1 MRAYIPTAA
10 ACAAVALAWG
20 CPVPAAADS
29 RPSTAFTITDPRIT
43 ESSGLAA
50 SRLHPGIYWTHN
62 DSSDGPYV
70 YAVDSATGRTVAR
83 VAMRG
88 IHLRDVE
95 AVSIG
100 PDGDLYVGDI
110 GDNLGGAWPE
120 VWIYR
125 FHEPAKLRD
134 QTVDVTRYTV
144 RYDAGPRNAEAL
156 MVQPQTGRVYI
167 ASKNEDGGGLYRGP
181 AKLSAHGVNVFR
193 RIADVPWV
201 TDGAFS
207 PDGSRLVLRGYFWAA
222 EYRWTGGAPHK
233 FTDLDVPMQPQGE
246 GVTFTP
252 DGRAL
257 MYSSEGRDSQV
268 WRAALSAGEL
278 PDGVPTTSSGTAE
291 GAGGTQG
298 AADQGG
304 RGTAAQESSTGGG
317 GSGGSGL
324 GGDRGLGFGVLAVV
338 GVLGLGLRRAMRR
351 RRA

>member
-10 ACAAVALAWG
+10 ACAALALAWG
-20 CPVPAAADS
+20 CAVPAAAGS
-29 RPSTAFTITDPRIT
+29 GLSTAFTITDPRIT
-43 ESSGLAA
+43 EASGLAA

-70 YAVDSATGRTVAR
+70 YAVDSATGATVAR
-83 VAMRG
+83 VTMRG
-88 IHLRDVE
+88 IHPRDVE

-100 PDGDLYVGDI
+100 PDGDLYLGDI

-144 RYDAGPRNAEAL
+144 RYDAGPRNAEAM
-156 MVQPQTGRVYI
+156 MVQPKTGRVYI

-181 AKLSAHGVNVFR
+181 AELSAHGVNTFR
-193 RIADVPWV
+193 RIAEVPWV

-222 EYRWTGGAPHK
+222 EYRWSGGAPHK
-233 FTDLDVPMQPQGE
+233 LADLGVPMQPQGE

-252 DGRAL
+252 DGKAL
-257 MYSSEGRDSQV
+257 MYGSEGRRSQV
-268 WRAALSAGEL
+268 WRATLSGAEL
-278 PDGVPTTSSGTAE
+278 PDSVPTAS
-291 GAGGTQG
+291 AGSAKGNAGTQG
-298 AADQGG
+298 GAAAQAGK
-304 RGTAAQESSTGGG
+304 GTAAHDPAPGS
-317 GSGGSGL
+317 GSGGE
-324 GGDRGLGFGVLAVV
+324 RMLGFGALALVAAV
-338 GVLGLGLRRAMRR
+338 GLGLRRAVRR